1 MVIQISCHLSDE
13 YKVLVKLVDILPNT
27 KGSPVRPFLSLVVN
41 INMYMVAHRD
51 AKDFEL
57 CLVLAVGE
65 FTGGGL
71 VMREQELVAKLRNR
85 DFAIF
90 RSGETTH
97 FNLDYLGRRA
107 SLVMMG

>member
-1 MVIQISCHLSDE
+1 M
-13 YKVLVKLVDILPNT
+13 
-27 KGSPVRPFLSLVVN
+27 RPFLSLVVN
-41 INMYMVAHRD
+41 KVNVCTVAHRD

-71 VMREQELVAKLRNR
+71 VMREQGLVAELRNG

-90 RSGETTH
+90 RSGETTY
-97 FNLDYLGRRA
+97 FNLDYLGKRA
-107 SLVMMG
+107 SLVLHIDGGRNGWKDHPYFKYF